1 MTTLSRP
8 NHTRRL
14 SLTACSTLALLA
26 AAPAAICAPA
36 EPLITFAIPAG
47 TMESVLTTYAIQAHV
62 QLLYTPDL
70 VAGRRSA
77 GLTGAL
83 TAREALGRLLSGSGL
98 SAQESR
104 PGVIVLRLGRIA
116 EADPTPE
123 LPQPSPEVL
132 SELVVTGS
140 HIRGADPGAAPVLQL
155 DRDALDRRGYATV
168 TDALSALPQNYAGL
182 ATPASATTGIDVTT
196 QNYSRATTV
205 NLRALGPDAT
215 LVMVNGRRMAGTG
228 GKGDLSDISSI
239 PAAAVE
245 RVDVLLD
252 GASALYGSDAVGGVV
267 NLVMKRDFD
276 GAETQL
282 RYGAAQGGAGER
294 LAAQSFGRVW
304 SGGHTLITYEYY
316 ARDALP
322 FTARDYTASADLR
335 PFGGT
340 DHRSTNASP
349 GNILVLDPATNTSR
363 PLYAIPA
370 GATTFPLKAT
380 DFIAGGL
387 NLQSPKAGMDLL
399 ADQERNSVYA
409 NFGQSLGERV
419 EVNGDFRFSR
429 RTSNANSVIPTAIL
443 SVTPA
448 NPYFASPNGAT
459 TQQIAYAFA
468 NDLGPS
474 QSYSVG
480 RSLAASL
487 GAKLDLWGDWQAD
500 GYVAYAKEQTH
511 SGTTGNLNS
520 LFLNEALGTTADNP
534 ATTFKTSVD
543 GFYNPYGSGQA
554 NSRTILNFIGSGY
567 SRQRFESRMTS
578 LNVQA
583 DGKVWTLPGGDL
595 RLALGAQTRRESFDQ
610 YQESELSTVNPV
622 VTRPAREGRTVNAAF
637 AELRAPLVGPDN
649 AVPGVRRLEFS
660 LAGRIESYSDAG
672 QTTNPKVGLTW
683 EPAEGFRLRATYGTS
698 FRAPGLTET
707 KALQT
712 ISAFPFASNGARLL
726 VLDVDGGNPDLEP
739 ETAKSWTAGFDI
751 SPVQVPGLKIA
762 ATLFDTDFSGQIDR
776 PVFRFLASGLSN
788 PVIAPFVRF
797 VSASNP
803 ADLAK
808 VQALISDPKY
818 TTPGLYPASAFNV
831 IIDTRYVNTGR
842 LHVRGLDAQ
851 VAYGFDH
858 GADRFD
864 LALSGTYLFNY
875 DQQLTP
881 TASTANFVN
890 IAGQPLALRARGEA
904 NWRHGDFGATL
915 GINYAGA
922 YKTSAGQTIDAW
934 TTADLQVR
942 WAPSKSPVEGLVV
955 TASVQNLFDT
965 DPPFYDAPQGI
976 GYDAANADPI
986 GRFAAIQLTKRW

>member
-1 MTTLSRP
+1 MLRIFRRRRAHLTTTSV
-8 NHTRRL
+8 
-14 SLTACSTLALLA
+14 LALLC
-26 AAPAAICAPA
+26 AAPAAIAAPA
-36 EPLITFAIPAG
+36 EATVNFAIPAG

-70 VAGRRSA
+70 VAGRRSP
-77 GLTGAL
+77 GLSGAL

-98 SAQESR
+98 MAQESR

-116 EADPTPE
+116 EADPAAE
-123 LPQPSPEVL
+123 ASQPSPEVL

-140 HIRGADPGAAPVLQL
+140 HIRGADPGAAPILQL
-155 DRDALDRRGYATV
+155 GKDALNRRGYATV
-168 TDALSALPQNYAGL
+168 ADALSALPQNYAGL

-196 QNYSRATTV
+196 QNFSRATTV

-215 LVMVNGRRMAGTG
+215 LVLVNGRRMAGTG
-228 GKGDLSDISSI
+228 GKGDLADISSI

-252 GASALYGSDAVGGVV
+252 GASALYGSDAVAGVV
-267 NLVMKRDFD
+267 NLIMKRDFE
-276 GAETQL
+276 GGETQL
-282 RYGAAQGGAGER
+282 RYGTTRGGGDER
-294 LAAQSFGRVW
+294 LAAQTFGKVW
-304 SGGHTLITYEYY
+304 SGGHALITYEYY

-349 GNILVLDPATNTSR
+349 GNILVLDPTTNTSR
-363 PLYAIPA
+363 PLYAIPV
-370 GATTFPLKAT
+370 GATSFPLKPT

-399 ADQERNSVYA
+399 ASQERNSVYA
-409 NFGQSLGERV
+409 SFGQALGERV
-419 EVNGDFRFSR
+419 EINGDFRFSR
-429 RTSNANSVIPTAIL
+429 RTTDANSVIPSAIL
-443 SVTPA
+443 SVTRA

-459 TQQIAYAFA
+459 TQQIAYSFA

-474 QSYSVG
+474 YAYATG
-480 RSLAASL
+480 RSVAASL
-487 GAKLDLWGDWQAD
+487 GAKVDLWGDWQAD
-500 GYVAYAKEQTH
+500 SYLAYAKEQTH

-534 ATTFKTSVD
+534 ATPFKTAVD

-554 NSRTILNFIGSGY
+554 NSRAILSFIGSGY

-595 RLALGAQTRRESFDQ
+595 RLAVGAQARREGFDQ
-610 YQESELSTVNPV
+610 YQESELSTVTPV
-622 VTRPAREGRTVNAAF
+622 VTRPARETRTVNAAF

-649 AVPGVRRLEFS
+649 AVPGVRRLELS

-672 QTTNPKVGLTW
+672 RTSNPKVGLTW
-683 EPAEGFRLRATYGTS
+683 EPAEGLRLRATYGTS

-707 KALQT
+707 KAHQSRCPRLLT
-712 ISAFPFASNGARLL
+712 SNGPRLP
-726 VLDVDGGNPDLEP
+726 VLDVDGGNPNLRP
-739 ETAKSWTAGFDI
+739 ETAKSWTAGVDYA
-751 SPVQVPGLKIA
+751 PTEVPGLKVS

-776 PVFRFLASGLSN
+776 PVFRFLASGISN

-803 ADLAK
+803 TDLAQ

-851 VAYGFDH
+851 ASYGFDH
-858 GADRFD
+858 GPDRFD

-881 TASTANFVN
+881 TAATANFVN
-890 IAGQPLALRARGEA
+890 LAGQPLALRLRGEA
-904 NWRHGDFGATL
+904 NWRRGDLGATL
-915 GINYAGA
+915 GLNYAGA
-922 YKTSAGQTIDAW
+922 YKASTGQTIDAW

-942 WAPSKSPVEGLVV
+942 WAPSKGPLEGLAL

-965 DPPFYDAPQGI
+965 DPPFYDSPQGI